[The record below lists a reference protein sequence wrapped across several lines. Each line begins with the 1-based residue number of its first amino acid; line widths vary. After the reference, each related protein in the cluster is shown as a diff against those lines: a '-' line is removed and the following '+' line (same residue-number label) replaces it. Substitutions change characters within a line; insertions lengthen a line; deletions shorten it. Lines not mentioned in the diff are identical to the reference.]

1 MFSNRSEF
9 HKTARNEY
17 VYVPKKYDFVK
28 NAIET
33 GRMPVKNILAMTKR
47 IYYK

>member
-1 MFSNRSEF
+1 MFANRSEF
-9 HKTARNEY
+9 HKTARNE
-17 VYVPKKYDFVK
+17 YVPKKYDFVK